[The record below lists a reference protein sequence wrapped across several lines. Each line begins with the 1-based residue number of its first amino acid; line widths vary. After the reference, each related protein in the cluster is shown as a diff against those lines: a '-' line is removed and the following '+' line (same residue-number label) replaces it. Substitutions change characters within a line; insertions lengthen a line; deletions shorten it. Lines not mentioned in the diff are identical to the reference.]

1 MKKQFSSTLVLT
13 LVFVLLLGW
22 YLLWEKKFRPEREK
36 GKEAA
41 KELIQLDSK
50 ELQEILIER
59 AKLPAPGSK
68 EAKGLA
74 VSYETIRV
82 KRVNGHWTL
91 QEPIND
97 PGDEAGINN
106 LASTLTSTK
115 YDDIVQENVQDWKPY
130 GLAEPQIKIT
140 AIKDGTKTSL
150 WVGADTP
157 VGYGNYVRKPDSNTL
172 YQTGRAL
179 RTAFER
185 KIEDLRDKKL
195 MNWTRTEVGEVE
207 IHSPAGEVI
216 VKHLLPDDKWLLAR
230 QDLPADENEWNKS
243 LNAIL
248 EMRATGFASEKATDL
263 SKFGLSKPTITAQFT
278 KAGTGERLTFS
289 IGRVKEKNYVK
300 RSDRD
305 TIYEVAK
312 EGLDLL
318 ARSALVLADLNVARF
333 NRFQAKRIRIEH
345 PGSIGSGAKRES
357 VELVK
362 AGPDW
367 RIESDPVFRVS
378 PEKVD
383 AFLTSLQD
391 LKLTD
396 FVPASKAPAAMKLVV
411 IEEKTKDGKPFEFE
425 SVGLNIANLDGSFVL
440 GSRSGLNKSF
450 KIKLTDFRTINLG
463 KGDFAEVQK
472 EAKAPDKGPEAKPKT
487 KS

>member
-13 LVFVLLLGW
+13 FVFALLLGW
-22 YLLWEKKFRPEREK
+22 YLIWEKKVRPEREK
-36 GKEAA
+36 SKETA

-50 ELQEILIER
+50 EIQEIIVER

-74 VSYETIRV
+74 VAYETIRV
-82 KRVNGHWTL
+82 KRVNGRWSL
-91 QEPIND
+91 QEPVVD

-140 AIKDGTKTSL
+140 AVKDGTKASL

-185 KIEDLRDKKL
+185 KVEDLRDKKL
-195 MNWTRTEVGEVE
+195 MNWSRSDVAEVE

-216 VKHLLPDDKWLLAR
+216 VKHLPDDKWLLAR

-248 EMRATGFASEKATDL
+248 EMRAIGFASEKAKDL
-263 SKFGLSKPTITAQFT
+263 SAFGLSKPTITVQFT
-278 KAGTGERLTFS
+278 KTGSGERLAFS
-289 IGRVKEKNYVK
+289 IGRIKEKNYVK

-305 TIYEVAK
+305 TIYEVSK

-345 PGSIGSGAKRES
+345 PGSIGSGGKRES

-367 RIESDPVFRVS
+367 RIESEPIFRVS

-396 FVPASKAPAAMKLVV
+396 YVPASKAPAAMKVVV
-411 IEEKTKDGKPFEFE
+411 IEEKTKDGKPVEFE

-472 EAKAPDKGPEAKPKT
+472 EAKAPEKGPEAKPKT